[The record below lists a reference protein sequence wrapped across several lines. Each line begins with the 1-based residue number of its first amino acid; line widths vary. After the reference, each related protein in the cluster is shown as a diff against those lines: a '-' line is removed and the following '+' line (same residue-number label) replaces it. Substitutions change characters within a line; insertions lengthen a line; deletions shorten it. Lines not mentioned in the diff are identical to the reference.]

1 MCDDLKL
8 IQICK
13 AEADDGLIIMSP
25 ACLELL
31 HGLIFIHITSLQAGG
46 LLHTLHRDCC
56 QEKITKCSNE
66 LQISPRVLADFSTTP
81 VILHNKQYKIH
92 HNMLYKTFVKM
103 RGVSCVCMIC
113 VCVTVYLVRSV

>member
-31 HGLIFIHITSLQAGG
+31 HGLIFIHITSLRARG
-46 LLHTLHRDCC
+46 LLHTLTGLTAARR
-56 QEKITKCSNE
+56 K
-66 LQISPRVLADFSTTP
+66 LQNVQM
-81 VILHNKQYKIH
+81 NYKY
-92 HNMLYKTFVKM
+92 LL
-103 RGVSCVCMIC
+103 
-113 VCVTVYLVRSV
+113 VY

>member
-31 HGLIFIHITSLQAGG
+31 HGLIFIHITSLRARG
-46 LLHTLHRDCC
+46 LLHTLTGLTAARRKL
-56 QEKITKCSNE
+56 QNVQMNYKYLLVYWQTSALPQLYFITNSIKYTIICSIKH
-66 LQISPRVLADFSTTP
+66 LL
-81 VILHNKQYKIH
+81 K
-92 HNMLYKTFVKM
+92 
-103 RGVSCVCMIC
+103 
-113 VCVTVYLVRSV
+113 